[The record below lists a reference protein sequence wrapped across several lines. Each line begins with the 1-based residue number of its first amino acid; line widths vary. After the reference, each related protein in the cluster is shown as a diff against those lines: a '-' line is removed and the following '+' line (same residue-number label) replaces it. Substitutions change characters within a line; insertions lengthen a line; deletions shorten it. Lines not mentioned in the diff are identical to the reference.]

1 MVHDYHVMSMESI
14 LFKLQDVTFCNKKTF
29 PLLNNVVYTLLHK
42 KSSIYG
48 LKLSCLFDNGIIHN
62 C

>member
-29 PLLNNVVYTLLHK
+29 PLLNNVVYTLLYK
-42 KSSIYG
+42 KVFYLWAKI
-48 LKLSCLFDNGIIHN
+48 KLFIWQWNYS
-62 C
+62 